1 MRGTLD
7 GLDPPLDTPHPM
19 GLLLPALY
27 QDDGMAQRLV
37 GALDNVLAP
46 VFCTLDGLECYVDPR
61 MAPAD
66 FVEWLAGWVGV
77 VFDEAWPLE
86 RRREIAARA
95 VALHRRR
102 GTAVGIRDAVRL
114 VVEGDVEIFETGAAA
129 WSEAPGGQLPG
140 QDPPALL
147 VRVHSAEPAAVDEKR
162 LDALVGATKPA
173 HVPHRVEVVAGSLS
187 SSDEVESEPPAD
199 G

>member
-19 GLLLPALY
+19 GIQLPALY
-27 QDDGMAQRLV
+27 QDDGMAQQVV
-37 GALDNVLAP
+37 GALDEVLAP
-46 VFCTLDGLECYVDPR
+46 VFCTLDSLQCYIDPL

-77 VFDEAWPLE
+77 EFDDAWPLE
-86 RRREIAARA
+86 RRREIVARA

-102 GTAVGIRDAVRL
+102 GTAAGIRDAVRL

-129 WSEAPGGQLPG
+129 WSETPGGRLPG
-140 QDPPALL
+140 QNPPQLL
-147 VRVHSAEPAAVDEKR
+147 VRVHTPDPTAVDQRR
-162 LDALVGATKPA
+162 LDALVAATKPA

-187 SSDEVESEPPAD
+187 AGDAVEPEPPAD